1 MKKVSLTKKAA
12 GIILP
17 LALAGRGFSGVLW
30 SPGEAWGALPPAE
43 TEPVATEGEIAAQG
57 AIRDELNKKK
67 QEYDEIAKQKSQEAE
82 GLSLRIE
89 SLRQAALRTQ
99 AQIEFLQAQ
108 TEKLRKSAAAL
119 DREIASLS
127 FQVDELVKTLR
138 TRLVG
143 MYKYDAQEGLFVL
156 FGARNAHEA
165 LESAYLAARLA
176 RQNQKVVDELLLK
189 TKTLDRA
196 KLKLKQNRAQLTAL
210 SETLSARRAQYEASV
225 GAAQTL
231 LSSARRD
238 QRRAENAAQTL
249 ERVQQSIDRTV
260 LALLER
266 KKTRAAM
273 EREAGVLLAPK
284 AYTYLARGALL
295 DWPLRGPIAVPYGFR
310 VHAALQTKS
319 FSPGIDIRAASGAA
333 VKAAGPGEVLFGGR
347 LQGFGYA
354 VVIDHGREI
363 STVYTRLS
371 SALVEEGDAVQAG
384 TPLGRVGSMGE
395 MGGYGFHFEVRVEG
409 AAEDPLN
416 YLKKF

>member
-1 MKKVSLTKKAA
+1 MKRAA
-12 GIILP
+12 GMILL
-17 LALAGRGFSGVLW
+17 LALAGSGFSDVPW

-43 TEPVATEGEIAAQG
+43 TGPSETADEIAAQEALLG
-57 AIRDELNKKK
+57 ELDKKK

-82 GLSLRIE
+82 SLRLRIE

-99 AQIEFLQAQ
+99 AQIEFLQSQA
-108 TEKLRKSAAAL
+108 EKLRKSAAAL
-119 DREIASLS
+119 DQEIASLS

-138 TRLVG
+138 TRLVS
-143 MYKYDAQEGLFVL
+143 MYKYDSQEGLFVL

-165 LESAYLAARLA
+165 LESAYLVARLA
-176 RQNQKVVDELLLK
+176 RQNRKVADDLLLK
-189 TKTLDRA
+189 TETLDRA
-196 KLKLKQNRAQLTAL
+196 RLKLKQNRAQLTAL
-210 SETLSARRAQYEASV
+210 SETLSAKRAQYEASV

-238 QRRAENAAQTL
+238 RRRAENAVKTL
-249 ERVQQSIDRTV
+249 EQARQSVDRTV

-266 KKTRAAM
+266 KNVRAAM
-273 EREAGVLLAPK
+273 ERDAGVPLA
-284 AYTYLARGALL
+284 AETYTYLARGALL

-354 VVIDHGREI
+354 VVIDHGQGI
-363 STVYTRLS
+363 STVYTHLS
-371 SALVEEGDAVQAG
+371 SALVKERDAVQAG
-384 TPLGRVGSMGE
+384 TPLGRVGGMGAT
-395 MGGYGFHFEVRVEG
+395 GGYGFHFEVRVEG
-409 AAEDPLN
+409 VAEDPLN